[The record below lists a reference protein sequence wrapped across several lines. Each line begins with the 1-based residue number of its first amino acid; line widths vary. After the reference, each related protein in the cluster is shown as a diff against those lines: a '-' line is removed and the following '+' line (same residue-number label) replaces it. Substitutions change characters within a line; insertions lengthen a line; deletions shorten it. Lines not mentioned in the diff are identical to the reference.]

1 MKKILIYIFI
11 AVVIGGIVFES
22 CPSLQDN
29 AGASS
34 IKDAEKKVLQIPTFD
49 RDSAFSFIDAQVA
62 FGPRVPNSDAHQK
75 CKAWLV
81 EKLKSYGATVVTQE
95 FKATQYTG
103 KTLNGVNIIASFNP
117 SVPKRVI
124 FAAHWDS
131 RHIADQDEKDKDKPI
146 LGADDGASGVGI
158 LVELARQLQAKPT
171 EMGIDLILFD
181 AEDLGKDDVQTMED
195 MKTWCLGSQHWA
207 ANPHVAGYRAKF
219 GVLLDM
225 VGATGARFTK
235 DKISMQY
242 AGEFMDKIWRIA
254 ANQGFSSY
262 FVSDLSGELTDDHY
276 FVNTIAGIP
285 MLDIIN
291 RPSDGGFVKHWHTH
305 NDNIQ
310 AIDKETIRVVGQ
322 VLLHVIYN
330 ENEGQL

>member
-11 AVVIGGIVFES
+11 AIVIGGIIFQS

-29 AGASS
+29 SGSAVV
-34 IKDAEKKVLQIPTFD
+34 KDPEKKVLQIPAFN
-49 RDSAFSFIDAQVA
+49 RDSAFSFVDAQVA
-62 FGPRVPNSDAHQK
+62 FGPRVTNSEGHRK

-81 EKLKSYGATVVTQE
+81 DKFKSYGAVVVEQE

-103 KTLNGVNIIASFNP
+103 KVLNGVNIIASFNP
-117 SVPKRVI
+117 TAPKRVI

-131 RHIADQDEKDKDKPI
+131 RHIADQDEKDQDKPI

-158 LVELARQLQAKPT
+158 LVELARQLKEKPT

-207 ANPHVAGYRAKF
+207 ANPHVPGYRAKY

-242 AGEFMDKIWRIA
+242 AGEYMDKIWRMA
-254 ANQGFSSY
+254 SNQGFGAY
-262 FVSDLSGELTDDHY
+262 FVSDLSGEMTDDHY

-291 RPSDGGFVKHWHTH
+291 RPTDGGFVKHWHTH

-322 VLLHVIYN
+322 LLLHVIYN